1 MKDSSYADKIHHWQ
15 ITVQNIQD
23 AVPTIPG
30 IEPPFTDL
38 RQKVTDLRSAH
49 DNAQML
55 RGKLREAVVLRRQ
68 LDRDTRRS
76 ARRLAAVARG
86 HLGFD
91 NPALESFNIRAEG
104 NRARKSGVVAKPEM
118 PIVKGA

>member
-1 MKDSSYADKIHHWQ
+1 MKDSSYADKINRWQ

-55 RGKLREAVVLRRQ
+55 RGKLREAVILRRQ
-68 LDRDTRRS
+68 LDRETRRS

-86 HLGFD
+86 HFGFD
-91 NPALESFNIRAEG
+91 NPVLESFNIRAEG
-104 NRARKSGVVAKPEM
+104 TRARKPGVFAKPEESFT
-118 PIVKGA
+118 PGA